1 MNFPIRIMLISP
13 DLSAGGA
20 ERVMATLANNLADMS
35 HIEVHLVLLVQGNEF
50 YTIDQRVHVHR
61 PTFDYKQSS
70 RMVAMIKTCIY
81 LRNKIRKLEPFSYL
95 SFGGK
100 YNALALL
107 AGFGLKSRSFVSD
120 RSRPGI
126 SYGRFQDNLNKLL
139 YPKATGLIAQT
150 SQARDYYWKT
160 LKHPDIKVI
169 GNPVPVIYDPGF
181 QKKNIILNVGR
192 FIPSK
197 KQELLLEIFSSLNTN
212 DWELWFLGEGELEN
226 HCKNRAVALGIN
238 DRVKFLG
245 SQKHML
251 SYYNQ
256 CSIFAFT
263 SVSEGFPNALAE
275 AMSAGCA
282 CISFDCVAG
291 PADLIENSI
300 NGFLVPVEDDAMYKI
315 RLQELL
321 DDEQLRIKFG
331 IEARKTTATLMDREI
346 AKKYLNFLVE
356 SAE

>member
-20 ERVMATLANNLADMS
+20 ERVMATLANNMARMRD
-35 HIEVHLVLLVQGNEF
+35 IEVHFILLVRGNEF
-50 YTIDQRVHVHR
+50 YTIDQRVHLHR

-70 RMVAMIKTCIY
+70 RIVAMIKTCIY
-81 LRNKIRKLEPFSYL
+81 LRNKIRKLEPYSYL

-100 YNALALL
+100 YNSLALL
-107 AGFGLKSRSFVSD
+107 AGLGLKSKSFVSD

-126 SYGRFQDNLNKLL
+126 SYGRFQDNFNRLL

-150 SQARDYYWKT
+150 SQAKDCYWKT
-160 LKHPDIKVI
+160 LKHSNIKVI
-169 GNPVPVIYDPGF
+169 GNPVPILFDSGIE
-181 QKKNIILNVGR
+181 KKKVILNVGR
-192 FIPSK
+192 FIPTK
-197 KQELLLEIFSSLNTN
+197 KQELLLEVFSSINN
-212 DWELWFLGEGELEN
+212 RDWELWFLGEGELEN
-226 HCKNRAVALGIN
+226 HCKNRAVTLGIS

-245 SQKHML
+245 SQKHIL
-251 SYYNQ
+251 PYYNQ

-291 PADLIENSI
+291 PSDLIENSK
-300 NGFLVPVEDDAMYKI
+300 NGFLVPIEDDSLYKI
-315 RLQELL
+315 RLQQLL

-331 IEARKTTATLMDREI
+331 IEARKTTVTLEDWKI
-346 AKKYLNFLVE
+346 TKKYLNFLLE